1 MPKKI
6 EAHEKPVAYIA
17 GALNNMSSDYVRNIR
32 RMIIWGDMVRE
43 LGFAVFVPGI
53 DFLCGVVTGKW
64 DYGVAFE
71 NSQAFL
77 ARADI
82 MFVVPEWCES
92 LGTTKEIG
100 TATELCIPVYYE
112 QFGLDLLRR
121 LVELNT
127 AFLKG
132 PPMTQGVNSFRRRLL
147 ANNIAADQDKP
158 MRGEVLC
165 EIN

>member
-82 MFVVPEWCES
+82 MFVVPEWDS
-92 LGTTKEIG
+92 STGTAKEIK

-112 QFGLDLLRR
+112 QLGLDLSKKL
-121 LVELNT
+121 LKLNT

-132 PPMTQGVNSFRRRLL
+132 PTMMQGVNSFRRLL
-147 ANNIAADQDKP
+147 ANNIAAVQDKP

-165 EIN
+165 EID